1 MSIKN
6 SALPDTIDAPSSEFF
21 LVGNYKIN
29 EPFKGSNCLQILTQ
43 DCCSINGVFPTKGSS
58 HEVKSD
64 FYLFN
69 IGEQNSIGHGMYR
82 ATLFYCNITDVYK
95 ERFKQQVQFYGI
107 RKREV
112 SYTEKYET
120 TSRSTTQQTFS
131 INGTFI
137 SYPVVK
143 IKPVV
148 NSRQNKVFD
157 IVAREPFSQEVT
169 CTKHSAFQN
178 TWKDPS
184 IKSDFIKQKEIIKD
198 INQSIWKKTIQEH
211 YDSNKHP
218 NTIEFTMP
226 SIPQSFE
233 DTIATNYL
241 SETSTPSAGWYSS
254 QIGKDG
260 YIVQSSVIEDFI
272 GGGLRKIEWVE
283 TQYK

>member
-6 SALPDTIDAPSSEFF
+6 SALPDTIDAPSSESF
-21 LVGNYKIN
+21 LVGNYTIN
-29 EPFKGSNCLQILTQ
+29 EPFKGSNCLQILKQ
-43 DCCSINGVFPTKGSS
+43 DCCSINGVFPQKGSS
-58 HEVKSD
+58 HEIKSE
-64 FYLFN
+64 FHLFN
-69 IGEQNSIGHGMYR
+69 IGEPNSIGHGMYR
-82 ATLFYCNITDVYK
+82 ATLFYCNIGNVY
-95 ERFKQQVQFYGI
+95 EEHFKQQVQFYGV
-107 RKREV
+107 RKREITY
-112 SYTEKYET
+112 SEKYET
-120 TSRSTTQQTFS
+120 TSRSTTQQTFN

-157 IVAREPFSQEVT
+157 IVARQPFSQEVT
-169 CTKHSAFQN
+169 CTKHTAFQN
-178 TWKDPS
+178 TWKDKT
-184 IKSDFIKQKEIIKD
+184 IKTNFIKVKEIIEDK
-198 INQSIWKKTIQEH
+198 NKSVWKKTIEEH

-218 NTIEFTMP
+218 QTIEFTMP
-226 SIPQSFE
+226 SVPQSFE

-241 SETSTPSAGWYSS
+241 SETSDPTASWYSS
-254 QIGKDG
+254 KIGQDG